1 MRKSPTRNSPPPA
14 AKAPE
19 TSVEGAKRVG
29 ILVVREFDRKD
40 GTGVDWRLLTDSLFR
55 AAFDQLDKLPE
66 ETRLRIAERVH
77 AAAYGR
83 FMATEAGRES
93 DSRGAAHQLD
103 QAPAAAPAM
112 TSQPRAQP

>member
-1 MRKSPTRNSPPPA
+1 MAKSPTRNSPPPA
-14 AKAPE
+14 PKAPE
-19 TSVEGAKRVG
+19 TSVEGAKRLSALAVQA
-29 ILVVREFDRKD
+29 FDRKD
-40 GTGVDWRLLTDSLFR
+40 GTGADWRLLTDSLFR

-93 DSRGAAHQLD
+93 DSRGPAHQLD

-112 TSQPRAQP
+112 TSQPRPSP

>member
-1 MRKSPTRNSPPPA
+1 MPKFSTRNSPPPA
-14 AKAPE
+14 PKAPL
-19 TSVEGAKRVG
+19 TTVEGAKRLSALAVQA
-29 ILVVREFDRKD
+29 FDRKD
-40 GTGVDWRLLTDSLFR
+40 GSGVDWRLMTDSLFR

-66 ETRLRIAERVH
+66 DIRLRMAERVH

-112 TSQPRAQP
+112 TNQPRPTP